1 MLKEWKK
8 VRQEKHS
15 FRRLFTDDN
24 FDLYVWYP
32 SQHDRRITGF
42 QLVYNSDGCQKA
54 LTWQAELGFSHLK
67 IDEGDRGLNRSPILV
82 MDGLFDY
89 GSVVDALTYS
99 MRSLDPDISELVI
112 RKLEEYA
119 KTRPVL

>member
-1 MLKEWKK
+1 M
-8 VRQEKHS
+8 VSVAARPQNNRFS
-15 FRRLFTDDN
+15 AGIQFRRL
-24 FDLYVWYP
+24 P
-32 SQHDRRITGF
+32 
-42 QLVYNSDGCQKA
+42 KA